1 MLFIRAAW
9 DIFAG
14 AAAAFCGSGFAF
26 ASKLAT
32 VGLGFSDAIGLATG
46 QALVLQLGVLADVL
60 SPVGLKYSL
69 QFWLLVP
76 EPAPPWASMPPL
88 QDSPTPHCTC
98 AQLPQRPPSLPVR
111 PYPP

>member
-46 QALVLQLGVLADVL
+46 TGFGAATWGFGRCFIACRTEVLTAVLA
-60 SPVGLKYSL
+60 
-69 QFWLLVP
+69 
-76 EPAPPWASMPPL
+76 
-88 QDSPTPHCTC
+88 TC
-98 AQLPQRPPSLPVR
+98 V
-111 PYPP
+111 